1 MSQRE
6 VERLI
11 GRLITDEDFRRQFER
26 DPRGTLRAMVEREVG
41 LTAAEV
47 AALAATPRSVWHR
60 AAQDI
65 DPRLQ
70 KASLKS
76 PHAPHAQG
84 ATDDDGVE

>member
-11 GRLITDEDFRRQFER
+11 GRLITDEDFRREFER
-26 DPRGTLRAMVEREVG
+26 NPKGTLRAMVEHDVG
-41 LTAAEV
+41 LTAAEA
-47 AALAATPRSVWHR
+47 AALAATPRSVWQR
-60 AAQDI
+60 AAHDI

-76 PHAPHAQG
+76 PHTQRAA
-84 ATDDDGVE
+84 DDDGVE